1 MVASGKASPPPL
13 QGHNWTICRLTAF
26 TLNPEGLMHKAVS
39 QLEIQGRKDGHT
51 HLRAWTDGA
60 GHRLASSGWSLMV
73 QVQLKVG
80 RERTQETGP

>member
-1 MVASGKASPPPL
+1 M
-13 QGHNWTICRLTAF
+13 HN
-26 TLNPEGLMHKAVS
+26 AVS